1 MLMGCWLVS
10 SHRSLVDSDRLR
22 INWLRLVNSDG
33 FLVDSDWFLVNSGRF
48 TVAIGAFKRSCISMS
63 FTSWNDCEFTISVII
78 NVRLRDFKVDC
89 EPWVLSDDI
98 DEVLVSSEIVNNINS
113 LNEVGHIHN
122 DRWSLWFTI
131 FIKVDSDGAVG
142 L

>member
-1 MLMGCWLVS
+1 MQNNAWAYNT
-10 SHRSLVDSDRLR
+10 REISLHKILPKFFFVL
-22 INWLRLVNSDG
+22 L
-33 FLVDSDWFLVNSGRF
+33 
-48 TVAIGAFKRSCISMS
+48 
-63 FTSWNDCEFTISVII
+63 FTISVII